1 MREIPITVQRRHD
14 IGKGVARQIRMAGKI
29 PGVVYGPET
38 EPIPVSVEEREFR
51 TAMRHASSGSILN
64 LNMDGKE
71 TKAVLRE
78 MQRDPVTSRVLHI
91 DFHAISMNK
100 PIHVAIPIHFIG
112 TPVGVKVDGG
122 IMQATMREIEIS
134 CLPINIPEHLD
145 VDVSE
150 LRIGDSIHV
159 SNVSIPNATILA
171 DAQRTVVV
179 ISAPTVIKAEAT
191 AVEAEAAAAEG
202 AEGVAAEG
210 AEAAPAEGEAGKKEE
225 GKAGKG
231 EAKPLKGEA
240 KPQKGEGKPEKEKK

>member
-1 MREIPITVQRRHD
+1 MREIPITVQRRQD
-14 IGKGVARQIRMAGKI
+14 IGKGVARQIRMAGRI

-38 EPIPVSVEEREFR
+38 DPIPVSVEEREFR

-64 LNMDGKE
+64 LSLDGKE

-100 PIHVAIPIHFIG
+100 PIHVAIPIHFVG

-134 CLPINIPEHLD
+134 CLPINIPEHLE
-145 VDVSE
+145 VNVSE

-159 SNVSIPNATILA
+159 GNVSIPNATILA
-171 DAQRTVVV
+171 DAQRTIVV

-191 AVEAEAAAAEG
+191 AVEAEAALAEG

-210 AEAAPAEGEAGKKEE
+210 AEAAAEGEAGKKED
-225 GKAGKG
+225 GKG
-231 EAKPLKGEA
+231 AKGDAKPLKGDA
-240 KPQKGEGKPEKEKK
+240 KPLKGDAKPAKEKK

>member
-1 MREIPITVQRRHD
+1 MREIPITVQRRHE

-38 EPIPVSVEEREFR
+38 DPIPVSVEEREFR

-64 LNMDGKE
+64 LSLDGKE

-78 MQRDPVTSRVLHI
+78 LQRDPVTSRVLHI

-100 PIHVAIPIHFIG
+100 PIHVAIPIHFVG
-112 TPVGVKVDGG
+112 SPVGVKVDGG

-134 CLPINIPEHLD
+134 CLPVNIPEHLE

-171 DAQRTVVV
+171 DAQRTIVV
-179 ISAPTVIKAEAT
+179 ISAPTIIKAEAA
-191 AVEAEAAAAEG
+191 AVEAEAALAEG

-225 GKAGKG
+225 GKA
-231 EAKPLKGEA
+231 AKGEA
-240 KPQKGEGKPEKEKK
+240 KPQKGDAKPHKGEGKPEREKK

>member
-1 MREIPITVQRRHD
+1 MREIPITVQRRQD
-14 IGKGVARQIRMAGKI
+14 IGKGVARQIRMAGRI

-38 EPIPVSVEEREFR
+38 DPIPVSVEEREFR

-64 LNMDGKE
+64 LSLDGKE

-100 PIHVAIPIHFIG
+100 PIHVAIPIHFVG

-134 CLPINIPEHLD
+134 CLPINIPEHLE
-145 VDVSE
+145 VNVAE

-159 SNVSIPNATILA
+159 GNVSIPNATILA
-171 DAQRTVVV
+171 DAQRTIVV

-191 AVEAEAAAAEG
+191 AVEAEAALAEG

-210 AEAAPAEGEAGKKEE
+210 AEAAAEGEAGKKED
-225 GKAGKG
+225 GKG
-231 EAKPLKGEA
+231 AKGDAKPLKGDA
-240 KPQKGEGKPEKEKK
+240 KPLKGDAKPAKEKK

>member
-1 MREIPITVQRRHD
+1 MREIPITVQRRQD
-14 IGKGVARQIRMAGKI
+14 IGKGVARQIRMAGRI

-38 EPIPVSVEEREFR
+38 DPIPVSVEEREFR

-64 LNMDGKE
+64 LSLDGKE

-100 PIHVAIPIHFIG
+100 PIHVAIPIHFVG

-134 CLPINIPEHLD
+134 CLPINIPEHLE
-145 VDVSE
+145 VNVAE

-159 SNVSIPNATILA
+159 GNVSIPNATILA
-171 DAQRTVVV
+171 DAQRTIVV
-179 ISAPTVIKAEAT
+179 ISAPTIIKAEAA
-191 AVEAEAAAAEG
+191 AVEAEAAAVEG

-210 AEAAPAEGEAGKKEE
+210 AEAAAEGEAGKKED
-225 GKAGKG
+225 GKG
-231 EAKPLKGEA
+231 AKGDAKPLKGDA
-240 KPQKGEGKPEKEKK
+240 KPLKGDAKPAKEKK

>member
-1 MREIPITVQRRHD
+1 MREIPITVQRRHQ
-14 IGKGVARQIRMAGKI
+14 IGKGVARQTRLAGRI

-51 TAMRHASSGSILN
+51 TAMRNASSGSILN

-100 PIHVAIPIHFIG
+100 PIHVAIPIHFEG

-134 CLPINIPEHLD
+134 CLPINIPEHLE
-145 VDVSE
+145 VNVSE
-150 LRIGDSIHV
+150 LRIGDSVHV
-159 SNVSIPNATILA
+159 GNISIPNATILA
-171 DAQRTVVV
+171 DAQRTIVV
-179 ISAPTVIKAEAT
+179 ISAPTVIKADAT

-210 AEAAPAEGEAGKKEE
+210 AEAAAEGEAGKKEE
-225 GKAGKG
+225 GKPAKG
-231 EAKPLKGEA
+231 DAKPA
-240 KPQKGEGKPEKEKK
+240 KGEGKSDKEKK

>member
-1 MREIPITVQRRHD
+1 MREIPITVQRRQD
-14 IGKGVARQIRMAGKI
+14 IGKGVARQIRMAGRI

-64 LNMDGKE
+64 LSLDGKE

-100 PIHVAIPIHFIG
+100 PIHVAIPIHFVG

-134 CLPINIPEHLD
+134 CLPINIPEHLE
-145 VDVSE
+145 VNVSE

-159 SNVSIPNATILA
+159 GNVSIPNATILV
-171 DAQRTVVV
+171 DAQRTIVV
-179 ISAPTVIKAEAT
+179 ISAPTIIKAEAA
-191 AVEAEAAAAEG
+191 AVEAEAAVAEG
-202 AEGVAAEG
+202 AEGAAAEG
-210 AEAAPAEGEAGKKEE
+210 APAEGEAGKKDE
-225 GKAGKG
+225 GKGAKG
-231 EAKPLKGEA
+231 EAKPAKGDAKPLKGDA
-240 KPQKGEGKPEKEKK
+240 KPAKEKK

>member
-1 MREIPITVQRRHD
+1 MREIPITLQRRHE

-38 EPIPVSVEEREFR
+38 EPISVSVEEREFR
-51 TAMRHASSGSILN
+51 SAMRHATTSSLLN
-64 LNMDGKE
+64 LTLDGKE

-78 MQRDPVTSRVLHI
+78 LQRDPVTSRVLHI

-100 PIHVAIPIHFIG
+100 PIHVAIPIHFVG

-134 CLPINIPEHLD
+134 CLPVNIPEHLE
-145 VDVSE
+145 VNVSE

-159 SNVSIPNATILA
+159 RDVTVPDATILA

-179 ISAPTVIKAEAT
+179 ISAPTIIKAEAV
-191 AVEAEAAAAEG
+191 AAEAEAVPVEGAEGEAAEG
-202 AEGVAAEG
+202 A
-210 AEAAPAEGEAGKKEE
+210 APTAAEGEAPKKEEAKTKKEE
-225 GKAGKG
+225 GR
-231 EAKPLKGEA
+231 
-240 KPQKGEGKPEKEKK
+240 PEKERK